1 MATPRRGCVEVR
13 KLRLRIHVLNNSSS
27 SSNSSAKDKQ
37 SHTTTMV
44 RRRDTILLSKGDF
57 GAVVLKF
64 DNVSSC
70 MAFVDRMVELN
81 QDQVFNQNEE
91 KKVQVRQLQRSSSL
105 VGTSFGGSGTYGGG
119 LSHARTGMDMD
130 VDPPTDADVYPDAD
144 ECADADTNSEAA
156 IQSHMMNLL
165 HDDDFLGFVD
175 RVEASL
181 ASNQDCKNMLQALA
195 YPRADREWPTSAA

>member
-13 KLRLRIHVLNNSSS
+13 KLRLRIHVLNSSS
-27 SSNSSAKDKQ
+27 SSSKDKQ

-81 QDQVFNQNEE
+81 QDHVFNQNEE
-91 KKVQVRQLQRSSSL
+91 KRVQVRQLQRKSSL
-105 VGTSFGGSGTYGGG
+105 VGTSFGGSGTYCAGGQ
-119 LSHARTGMDMD
+119 SHIRTGMDMD
-130 VDPPTDADVYPDAD
+130 ADLHTGDANRYADADL
-144 ECADADTNSEAA
+144 CADADTNSESA

-175 RVEASL
+175 RVESSL
-181 ASNQDCKNMLQALA
+181 ASNQDCRNVLQALA
-195 YPRADREWPTSAA
+195 YPRADREWSTSAA